1 MSSDREEIVVEAEE
15 AKQESKTPLDPFAQ
29 LDKARKLFFGFIV
42 IGFVIISAPT
52 LFNFSNLYGIPA
64 SLSVCLYG
72 LMAYKRQSD
81 FMEQEVVADAIY
93 YLGFLY
99 TFMALL
105 VGFLSSVGNVAA
117 LNIIELIGVALM
129 TTVVGLAIR
138 IYLVHFQRL
147 DLNEEQDIRQSVVQ
161 SMALLN
167 SEIND
172 SIQHIKKLRE
182 DSVGN
187 LTGTIDDIHNSINN
201 SLQEFQEGLGEQLN
215 QVRNTVSEQMNIN
228 LTNQMDN
235 LNHIASESVQNLSN
249 VSANL
254 ATRINDID
262 IPQDLVTAR
271 INSALENFRNESNLL
286 GQEVHEVNRLI
297 NAEKENIIEVN
308 NKLETLVTG
317 LGTMDLDFGPLN
329 EAANTVGTL
338 NTSLSQLNTTLNTLY
353 QALVSHSSKFT
364 SNVDEASESFIEV
377 RDSIQDMSKEIQSTI
392 DGLNSYVEKL
402 LRD

>member
-1 MSSDREEIVVEAEE
+1 MSSEREEIVVEAED
-15 AKQESKTPLDPFAQ
+15 AADTSITPVDPFAQ

-52 LFNFSNLYGIPA
+52 LFNFSNLYGVPA
-64 SLSVCLYG
+64 SLAVCLYAM
-72 LMAYKRQSD
+72 MAYKGQSN

-147 DLNEEQDIRQSVVQ
+147 DLNEEQEIRQSVVQ
-161 SMALLN
+161 SMGLLN
-167 SEIND
+167 REIND
-172 SIQHIKKLRE
+172 SIEHIKNLRE
-182 DSVGN
+182 ESVGN

-201 SLQEFQEGLGEQLN
+201 SLQDFQDGLGEQLSN
-215 QVRNTVSEQMNIN
+215 VRNTVTEQMNIN
-228 LTNQMDN
+228 LTDQMDN
-235 LNHIASESVQNLSN
+235 LNHIASESVQQLSN

-254 ATRINDID
+254 ASRINDID

-286 GQEVHEVNRLI
+286 GIEVQEVNRLI

-308 NKLETLVTG
+308 NKLEVLVTS
-317 LGTMDLDFGPLN
+317 LGTMELDFGPLN
-329 EAANTVGTL
+329 DAANTVGAL
-338 NTSLSQLNTTLNTLY
+338 NTSLAHLNTTLNNLD
-353 QALVSHSSKFT
+353 QAVVSHSSQFT
-364 SNVDEASESFIEV
+364 TNVGEASASFIEV

-392 DGLNSYVEKL
+392 DGLNTYVENL
-402 LRD
+402 MRD